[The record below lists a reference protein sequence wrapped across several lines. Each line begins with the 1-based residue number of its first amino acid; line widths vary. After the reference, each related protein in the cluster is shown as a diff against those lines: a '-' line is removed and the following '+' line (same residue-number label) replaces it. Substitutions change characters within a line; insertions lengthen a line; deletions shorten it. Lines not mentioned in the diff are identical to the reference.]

1 MNIDF
6 TFLIIVII
14 SIIAS
19 AYNKAREKNAKGTR
33 KNIQPK
39 MTPSEILKK
48 LNEYKNETNQQP
60 LEVEVPLTS
69 EEIREKKEK
78 IRAKYEAEKIAKRE
92 ARKKRRQKSE
102 TVIEKTAIDK
112 SESDFSHQ
120 DWRRAIVT
128 KEILDKPKALRND
141 LY

>member
-1 MNIDF
+1 MSIDF
-6 TFLIIVII
+6 AFLIIAII

-33 KNIQPK
+33 KNVQPK

-48 LNEYKNETNQQP
+48 LNEYKSETNQQP

-112 SESDFSHQ
+112 PRSDFSQQ